1 MAKKKANGA
10 GKQGAAGAK
19 GSAGKQGAAGQ
30 KKGNR
35 LSLQAQRCAAARAGA
50 KISPAPEGPA
60 PAVSVLVP
68 IYNTERYLE
77 QALDSLLAQTF
88 TDFEVLCI
96 NDGSSDGSLDIIK
109 RYMANDQRFRLI
121 DKDNS
126 GYGASMN
133 LGIDTARGEYIG
145 ILEPDDFFEPNAL
158 ELLYGLAKGAN
169 DAGVDAGASASTGAA
184 AGSDAPAAENA
195 KASENAELE
204 GHSDGSGAA
213 NGSNAERAETPV
225 DVAKANYWFYWSTP
239 KERNQLINVCTPDMA
254 AAPFSPREKSEV
266 FYSIPSIWSALYR
279 REMLNECGVRFL
291 ETAGAS
297 FQDLGFQFK
306 VWVSAQKVAMS
317 EAPILHYRQ
326 DNEASSVNDVQK
338 VMCVCKEF
346 EMAER
351 FIKHDP
357 QREML
362 EKVLFRLR
370 YDSYMWNFAR
380 LAPEQRREFVPVM
393 QKDLRQG
400 FKNGAYDRSLFKDH
414 QDACLRYLMQHPKR
428 FEQFFPDDPTP
439 MKKGLFY
446 LLIAG
451 PKAALKA
458 VGK

>member
-10 GKQGAAGAK
+10 QASGGKGQGAK
-19 GSAGKQGAAGQ
+19 GSAAGQQ
-30 KKGNR
+30 KKGNK

-60 PAVSVLVP
+60 PAISVLVP
-68 IYNTERYLE
+68 VCNAERYME

-96 NDGSSDGSLDIIK
+96 NDGSSDGSLAIIK

-158 ELLYGLAKGAN
+158 ELLYGLAKG
-169 DAGVDAGASASTGAA
+169 DAGMKGGAGGADNSSGRDAKGAEGAGEADGSAASSADGAYAA
-184 AGSDAPAAENA
+184 A
-195 KASENAELE
+195 
-204 GHSDGSGAA
+204 
-213 NGSNAERAETPV
+213 PV

-239 KERNQLINVCTPDMA
+239 KERNQLISVCTPAMA
-254 AAPFSPREKSEV
+254 AAPFNPRDQREV
-266 FYSIPSIWSALYR
+266 FYCIPSIWSALYR
-279 REMLNECGVRFL
+279 REMLNEGGVRFL

-297 FQDLGFQFK
+297 YQDLGFQFK
-306 VWVSAQKVAMS
+306 VWVKAQKVAMS

-326 DNEASSVNDVQK
+326 DNEASSVNDTQK

-346 EMAER
+346 DMAER
-351 FIKHDP
+351 FIRDDP
-357 QREML
+357 QQDML
-362 EKVLFRLR
+362 KKVLFRLR

-400 FKNGAYDRSLFKDH
+400 FKNGAYDRSLFADH
-414 QDACLRYLMQHPKR
+414 QDAALRYLMEHPKR

-439 MKKGLFY
+439 LKKGLFY

-458 VGK
+458 AGK

>member
-10 GKQGAAGAK
+10 QASGGKQDQGAK
-19 GSAGKQGAAGQ
+19 GSAAGEQQ

-35 LSLQAQRCAAARAGA
+35 ISLQQARANAARESAR
-50 KISPAPEGPA
+50 ISPAPEGPA
-60 PAVSVLVP
+60 PAISVLVP
-68 IYNTERYLE
+68 ICNAERYLE

-96 NDGSSDGSLDIIK
+96 NDGSTDGSLDIIK

-145 ILEPDDFFEPNAL
+145 ILEPDDFFESNAL
-158 ELLYGLAKGAN
+158 ELLHGLTKSGTA
-169 DAGVDAGASASTGAA
+169 DA
-184 AGSDAPAAENA
+184 
-195 KASENAELE
+195 
-204 GHSDGSGAA
+204 
-213 NGSNAERAETPV
+213 PV

-239 KERNQLINVCTPDMA
+239 KERNQLISVCTPTMA
-254 AAPFSPREKSEV
+254 AAPFNPRDQRDV
-266 FYSIPSIWSALYR
+266 FYCIPSIWSALYR
-279 REMLNECGVRFL
+279 REMLNQGGVRFL

-306 VWVSAQKVAMS
+306 VWVKAQKVAMS
-317 EAPILHYRQ
+317 EEPILHYRQ

-346 EMAER
+346 DKAER
-351 FIKHDP
+351 FIKDDP

-380 LAPEQRREFVPVM
+380 LGAEQRKEFVPKM
-393 QKDLRQG
+393 REDLRAG
-400 FKNGAYDRSLFKDH
+400 FRNGAYDRSLFSGH
-414 QDACLRYLMQHPKR
+414 QDANLRYLLQHPKH
-428 FEQFFPDDPTP
+428 FEQFFPKKPTALR
-439 MKKGLFY
+439 KGLYY
-446 LLIAG
+446 LMVAG
-451 PKAALKA
+451 PKAALSARK
-458 VGK
+458 

>member
-1 MAKKKANGA
+1 M
-10 GKQGAAGAK
+10 
-19 GSAGKQGAAGQ
+19 
-30 KKGNR
+30 
-35 LSLQAQRCAAARAGA
+35 
-50 KISPAPEGPA
+50 
-60 PAVSVLVP
+60 
-68 IYNTERYLE
+68 
-77 QALDSLLAQTF
+77 
-88 TDFEVLCI
+88 
-96 NDGSSDGSLDIIK
+96 
-109 RYMANDQRFRLI
+109 
-121 DKDNS
+121 
-126 GYGASMN
+126 
-133 LGIDTARGEYIG
+133 
-145 ILEPDDFFEPNAL
+145 
-158 ELLYGLAKGAN
+158 
-169 DAGVDAGASASTGAA
+169 
-184 AGSDAPAAENA
+184 
-195 KASENAELE
+195 
-204 GHSDGSGAA
+204 
-213 NGSNAERAETPV
+213 
-225 DVAKANYWFYWSTP
+225 AKANYWFYWSTP

>member
-19 GSAGKQGAAGQ
+19 GSAGKQGVAGQ
-30 KKGNR
+30 KKGNK

-68 IYNTERYLE
+68 ICNTERYLE

-169 DAGVDAGASASTGAA
+169 ASGSSADASASTGAA
-184 AGSDAPAAENA
+184 AESDAIAAENA
-195 KASENAELE
+195 KASENAAPK
-204 GHSDGSGAA
+204 GHSNGSEAA
-213 NGSNAERAETPV
+213 NGGNAERAETPV

-239 KERNQLINVCTPDMA
+239 KERNQLISVSTSDMA
-254 AAPFSPREKSEV
+254 AAPFSPREKS
-266 FYSIPSIWSALYR
+266 
-279 REMLNECGVRFL
+279 
-291 ETAGAS
+291 
-297 FQDLGFQFK
+297 
-306 VWVSAQKVAMS
+306 
-317 EAPILHYRQ
+317 
-326 DNEASSVNDVQK
+326 
-338 VMCVCKEF
+338 
-346 EMAER
+346 
-351 FIKHDP
+351 
-357 QREML
+357 
-362 EKVLFRLR
+362 
-370 YDSYMWNFAR
+370 
-380 LAPEQRREFVPVM
+380 
-393 QKDLRQG
+393 
-400 FKNGAYDRSLFKDH
+400 
-414 QDACLRYLMQHPKR
+414 
-428 FEQFFPDDPTP
+428 
-439 MKKGLFY
+439 
-446 LLIAG
+446 
-451 PKAALKA
+451 
-458 VGK
+458 

>member
-1 MAKKKANGA
+1 MAKKKTNGA
-10 GKQGAAGAK
+10 QAPGGKQSRDSKKQAG
-19 GSAGKQGAAGQ
+19 GGT
-30 KKGNR
+30 KKGNQ

-50 KISPAPEGPA
+50 KISPAPEGAA
-60 PAVSVLVP
+60 PAISVLVP
-68 IYNTERYLE
+68 ICNVERYLE

-158 ELLYGLAKGAN
+158 ELLHGLTKVGAD
-169 DAGVDAGASASTGAA
+169 DA
-184 AGSDAPAAENA
+184 
-195 KASENAELE
+195 
-204 GHSDGSGAA
+204 
-213 NGSNAERAETPV
+213 PV

-239 KERNQLINVCTPDMA
+239 KERNQLISVCTPAMA
-254 AAPFSPREKSEV
+254 AEPFNPRDQRDV
-266 FYSIPSIWSALYR
+266 FYCIPSIWSALYR
-279 REMLNECGVRFL
+279 REMLNEGGVRFL

-297 FQDLGFQFK
+297 YQDLGFQFK
-306 VWVSAQKVAMS
+306 VWVKSQKVAMS
-317 EAPILHYRQ
+317 EEPILHYRQ
-326 DNEASSVNDVQK
+326 DNEASSVNDTQK
-338 VMCVCKEF
+338 AMYVCKEF
-346 EMAER
+346 DMALR
-351 FIKHDP
+351 FIRHDP

-380 LAPEQRREFVPVM
+380 LAPEQRREFVAKM
-393 QKDLRQG
+393 HEDLRAG
-400 FKNGAYDRSLFKDH
+400 FRGGAYDRSLFSDY
-414 QDACLRYLMQHPKR
+414 QNANLRYLMEHPKR
-428 FEQFFPDDPTP
+428 FEQFFPNNPTP
-439 MKKGLFY
+439 LRKGLYY
-446 LLIAG
+446 LLVAG

-458 VGK
+458 AGK